1 MSREIATK
9 LSPEERELEKKRGE
23 LAALEAQLVQLE
35 LDLATLQAELRTF
48 EGRYLRFVGRLY
60 AELDEIEAQIAEALA
75 RFSPKDHAAQQQAM
89 HARRQARE
97 SAQAAGPVD
106 TSETSHTVF
115 HPSDS
120 LKRLYRTVARHVHP
134 DLATNEQARIRR
146 HEVMAAVNRAYEAG
160 DENRLRQILEEWEH
174 SPESVEGHGV
184 EAELVRVIRKRAQ
197 VEERLQTLK
206 SEMAQVLAS
215 ELYQLKQKV
224 EAAEAT
230 GQDFL
235 ATLAKRV
242 QEHIDQARARL
253 KEVLSKGYP
262 YA

>member
-1 MSREIATK
+1 MRREIATK

-35 LDLATLQAELRTF
+35 LDLATLQAELRIF
-48 EGRYLRFVGRLY
+48 EGRYLRSVGRLY
-60 AELDEIEAQIAEALA
+60 VELDEIEAQIAEALA
-75 RFSPKDHAAQQQAM
+75 RFSPKDHAAQKQAT

-97 SAQAAGPVD
+97 SAHAAGHAG

-115 HPSDS
+115 HPSDR

-134 DLATNEQARIRR
+134 DLATNEQDRMRR

-160 DENRLRQILEEWEH
+160 DENRLQQILEEWEH
-174 SPESVEGHGV
+174 SPESVEGKGV
-184 EAELVRVIRKRAQ
+184 EAELVRVIRKIAQ
-197 VEERLQTLK
+197 VEERLQTIK
-206 SEMAQVLAS
+206 SEMAQLLAS
-215 ELYQLKQKV
+215 ELYQLQQKV

-242 QEHIDQARARL
+242 QEQIDQARIRL
-253 KEVLSKGYP
+253 KEVLQ
-262 YA
+262 

>member
-1 MSREIATK
+1 MSREIAIK

-23 LAALEAQLVQLE
+23 LTALEAQLVQLE

-48 EGRYLRFVGRLY
+48 EGRYLRSVGRLY

-75 RFSPKDHAAQQQAM
+75 RFSPKDHAAQQHAT
-89 HARRQARE
+89 HARRQSRE
-97 SAQAAGPVD
+97 SAQAVGHAD
-106 TSETSHTVF
+106 TSDTSKTVF

-134 DLATNEQARIRR
+134 DLATNEQDRLRR
-146 HEVMAAVNRAYEAG
+146 HVVMAAVNRAYEAG
-160 DENRLRQILEEWEH
+160 DEDRLRQILEEWEH
-174 SPESVEGHGV
+174 SPESVEGKGV
-184 EAELVRVIRKRAQ
+184 EAELIRVIRKIAQ
-197 VEERLQTLK
+197 VEERLQTIK
-206 SEMAQVLAS
+206 SEMVQLLEA
-215 ELYQLKQKV
+215 ELYHLKQKV

-242 QEHIDQARARL
+242 QEQIDQARARL
-253 KEVLSKGYP
+253 KEVLS
-262 YA
+262 

>member
-23 LAALEAQLVQLE
+23 LTALEAQLLQLE

-48 EGRYLRFVGRLY
+48 EGRYLRSVGGLY

-75 RFSPKDHAAQQQAM
+75 RFSPKDHAAQQQAT

-97 SAQAAGPVD
+97 SAQAAGHAG
-106 TSETSHTVF
+106 TSETPDTVF

-120 LKRLYRTVARHVHP
+120 LKRLYRTVARYVHP
-134 DLATNEQARIRR
+134 DLATNAQDRMRR
-146 HEVMAAVNRAYEAG
+146 HEVMAAVNHAYEAG
-160 DENRLRQILEEWEH
+160 DVDRLRQILEEWEH
-174 SPESVEGHGV
+174 SPESVEGQGV
-184 EAELVRVIRKRAQ
+184 EAELVRVIRKIAQ
-197 VEERLQTLK
+197 VEERLQTIK
-206 SEMAQVLAS
+206 SEMAQLVAL
-215 ELYQLKQKV
+215 ELSQLKTKV

-242 QEHIDQARARL
+242 QEQVDQARARL
-253 KEVLSKGYP
+253 REVLQ
-262 YA
+262 